1 MASNA
6 ELTDEQKL
14 RKLKFARRGIK
25 TSITSR
31 VKQLEKLCEE
41 QAKKRMITFLTG
53 CLQTVFNELE
63 QVCLEISTLTPEVED
78 EYNDIEEIRIKVETC
93 VAIVTAHL
101 ESRADEGVSA
111 SSLTSSWVAR
121 HAVGG
126 IVDDLTSDRGA
137 SGQES

>member
-14 RKLKFARRGIK
+14 RKLKFARRGKK

-63 QVCLEISTLTPEVED
+63 QVCLELSNITLKMSIMILKKFVLKLKPV
-78 EYNDIEEIRIKVETC
+78 
-93 VAIVTAHL
+93 
-101 ESRADEGVSA
+101 
-111 SSLTSSWVAR
+111 WPW
-121 HAVGG
+121 
-126 IVDDLTSDRGA
+126 
-137 SGQES
+137 